1 MQVLKNSKLV
11 NAKGYVMKTQ
21 EELIKSN
28 DVTLHS
34 ALEAVYLD
42 WVNNFMSV
50 QSFAEYYGVTYDHAL
65 ILIKIGKLGNL
76 REQGYY

>member
-1 MQVLKNSKLV
+1 
-11 NAKGYVMKTQ
+11 MKTQ
-21 EELIKSN
+21 EELIRSN

-42 WVNNFMSV
+42 WVNNFISIV
-50 QSFAEYYGVTYDHAL
+50 GFAEYYGLHTDDAERL
-65 ILIKIGKLGNL
+65 ILMAKRGNL